1 MWELVYG
8 YVKKSTEPNKAG
20 LHGIVEN
27 KLNVVRKM
35 LKFGFDVNYVDDKGM
50 TPLMHAS
57 KLGNEEACKLILQQ
71 KPDVEKKSKKG
82 FNSIM
87 LAAYYGKLPISQ
99 ELVRAGAKLN
109 ELSGG
114 KRPRYALDLSTEKD
128 TKENAEVAKYL
139 AEQGAIAA
147 DYDAI
152 AKVLRR
158 SFTDFSLMSICQRAR
173 NGNNQFCKSLNKAG
187 VQDLDQLMDDALQE
201 VQDLQNGKS
210 HKSVQVLFE
219 N

>member
-1 MWELVYG
+1 
-8 YVKKSTEPNKAG
+8 
-20 LHGIVEN
+20 
-27 KLNVVRKM
+27 
-35 LKFGFDVNYVDDKGM
+35 
-50 TPLMHAS
+50 
-57 KLGNEEACKLILQQ
+57 
-71 KPDVEKKSKKG
+71 
-82 FNSIM
+82 M